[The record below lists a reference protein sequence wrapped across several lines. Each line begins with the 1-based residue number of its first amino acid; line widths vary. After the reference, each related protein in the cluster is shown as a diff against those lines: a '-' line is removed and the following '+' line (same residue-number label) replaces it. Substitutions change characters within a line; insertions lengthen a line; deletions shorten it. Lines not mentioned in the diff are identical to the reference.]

1 MTEIKQVN
9 VGVCS
14 LSFYFFFSPN
24 RWVLEQGG
32 AGKGFFW
39 RKGDDVITLKPNGLR
54 QIDIEL

>member
-14 LSFYFFFSPN
+14 LSFYFFLSPN
-24 RWVLEQGG
+24 KWVLEQGG

-39 RKGDDVITLKPNGLR
+39 RKEDDVITL
-54 QIDIEL
+54 